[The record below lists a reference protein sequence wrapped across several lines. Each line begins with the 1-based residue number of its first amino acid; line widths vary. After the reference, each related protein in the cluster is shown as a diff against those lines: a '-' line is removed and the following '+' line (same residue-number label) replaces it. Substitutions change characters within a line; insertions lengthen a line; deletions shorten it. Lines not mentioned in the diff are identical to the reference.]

1 MKESIKKAWKVVSY
15 SIAAFVFLCGASV
28 LVYGAVTQIA
38 GLAVAGPG
46 STWTNLKDAAKFT
59 DPQTNG
65 IGSAAVW
72 LYTGVGQNFERLQGS
87 GANGMIV
94 QQKTVGA
101 AFYANKRTDIAAASV
116 NLPFGFTSRKVAIEF
131 PLTNTDEVC
140 VDWSGGTAVCPA
152 ANTDGDDRFLPGDTI
167 LIDDFAQTSLSF
179 ISASGTQTIYVR
191 AWN

>member
-1 MKESIKKAWKVVSY
+1 MKEKLKKVGTLTSY
-15 SIAAFVFLCGASV
+15 IIAAFVFMCGASV

-46 STWTNLKDAAKFT
+46 SAWTNLKDAGKFT
-59 DPQTNG
+59 DPQTSG
-65 IGSAAVW
+65 LLSSALW
-72 LYTGVGQNFERLQGS
+72 LYTGTGSNFERAQGTAA
-87 GANGMIV
+87 GGLIT

-101 AFYANKRTDIAAASV
+101 GFFAVKRDDIAAASV
-116 NLPFGFTSRKVAIEF
+116 NLTFGFTSRKVAVEF

-140 VDWSGGTAVCPA
+140 VDWTGGTAVCPA
-152 ANTDGDDRFLPGDTI
+152 ANTSGDDRFAPGDSI